1 LPTEN
6 AAAPPC
12 QLVECGQLLGGE
24 QRIAQRHVRDAG
36 SKPNTRG
43 SLRRCGQNHPG
54 IAMVDLVGQECR
66 VQPELVRRADGRS
79 HLGRRRIWQ
88 QLNADAPH
96 RAMMPT
102 TGPRCNL
109 SACWVS

>member
-54 IAMVDLVGQECR
+54 IAMVDLVGQESR
-66 VQPELVRRADGRS
+66 VQPELVRRADGR
-79 HLGRRRIWQ
+79 
-88 QLNADAPH
+88 
-96 RAMMPT
+96 
-102 TGPRCNL
+102 
-109 SACWVS
+109 